1 MLVSVI
7 IVHGREMCTFWLKCV
22 PNVYSN
28 IRKVRI
34 AYLMSTLRTFL
45 VALQMLPPTHP
56 PSHRAGILRRF
67 VGLISIK
74 NNYAGLSEAEK
85 SIPQSLQTVSTKLD
99 PTRGGGLISY
109 FNFVQLDLTW
119 TLKLVSTT
127 TPPHHHTTPPP
138 YPTITT
144 TNFLTASR
152 QTRRQIFCM

>member
-1 MLVSVI
+1 MVI
-7 IVHGREMCTFWLKCV
+7 FPISIFSQNMSERGGHQISFFPKFKIVHIILGGGGSRKLLIFSTFVTFLFGML
-22 PNVYSN
+22 
-28 IRKVRI
+28 RKVRI

-45 VALQMLPPTHP
+45 VALQMHPPTHP

-109 FNFVQLDLTW
+109 FNFVQLDLT
-119 TLKLVSTT
+119 
-127 TPPHHHTTPPP
+127 
-138 YPTITT
+138 
-144 TNFLTASR
+144 
-152 QTRRQIFCM
+152 